1 MNEFLSLR
9 LQANLDRQV
18 RELQT
23 QLDEATGSAARAAK
37 KEAASL
43 RQRVSG
49 VIVLAHTQHIHSGYW
64 DTCLHPRV
72 LVVFSWVGGSGK
84 GERAGVF
91 LLCDLQ
97 FITGVL
103 CCVSLISHLAVGD

>member
-49 VIVLAHTQHIHSGYW
+49 VIVLVHTQHIHSGYW
-64 DTCLHPRV
+64 DTCLHPRGPCS
-72 LVVFSWVGGSGK
+72 LLVGGWEWER
-84 GERAGVF
+84 GEGWSF
-91 LLCDLQ
+91 
-97 FITGVL
+97 
-103 CCVSLISHLAVGD
+103 SPM